1 MFNDVAL
8 RVLVAIQS
16 LALRSRNE
24 DGQTLAEYSLII
36 SAIAVAAITIA
47 VLAFR
52 EAVVDAFNSASACL
66 ADPSSC

>member
-8 RVLVAIQS
+8 RVLVALQS
-16 LALRSRNE
+16 LATRSRRE
-24 DGQTLAEYSLII
+24 QGQTLAEYSLII

-52 EAVVDAFNSASACL
+52 EAVVDAFNSASTCL
-66 ADPSSC
+66 GDPSTC

>member
-16 LALRSRNE
+16 LAARSRS
-24 DGQTLAEYSLII
+24 DSGQTLAEYSLII

-66 ADPSSC
+66 GDPATC